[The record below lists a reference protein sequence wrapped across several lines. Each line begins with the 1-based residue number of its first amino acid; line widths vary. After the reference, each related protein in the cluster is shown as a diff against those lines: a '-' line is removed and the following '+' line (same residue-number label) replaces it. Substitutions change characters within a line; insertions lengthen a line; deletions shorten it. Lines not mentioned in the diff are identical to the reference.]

1 MEGVKQEEMCERSRE
16 EGSDLETG
24 RAGNQN
30 HTEGLRSNPGGPVRG
45 MESNAGPT

>member
-16 EGSDLETG
+16 ERSDVEPG

-30 HTEGLRSNPGGPVRG
+30 NTEG
-45 MESNAGPT
+45 